1 MNINVADLLNGNY
14 ILLLFVVLA
23 LGLCLGKL
31 RLGSVQLGNSIGVLV
46 VSLLLGQQHFAIN
59 TDALNLGF
67 MLFIFCVGVEAG
79 PNFFSIFFRDGKNYL
94 MLALVMVGSAMLIAM
109 VLGKVFG
116 WDIGLTAGMLAG
128 AMTSTPVLVG
138 AGDTLRHFGLPSDQL
153 AQSLDHLS
161 LGYALTYLVG
171 LVSLIVGA
179 RYMPKLQHQ
188 DLQTSAQQI
197 ARERGLDTDSKRKVY
212 LPVIR
217 AYRVGPELVAWADG
231 KNLRELGIYRQ
242 TGCYIERIRRN
253 GILANP
259 DGDAVLQM
267 GDDIALVGYPD
278 AHARLDPSFRNGKEV
293 FDRDLLDMRI
303 VTEEIVVK
311 NHNAV
316 GRRLAQLK
324 LTDHGCFLNR
334 VIRSQIEM
342 PIDDN
347 VVLNKGDVLQVSGDA
362 RRVKTVADR
371 IGFISIHSQVTDL
384 LAFCAFFIVG
394 LMIGMITFQFSSFSF
409 GIGNAAGLLFAGIM
423 LGFLR
428 ANHPTFGY
436 IPQGALNM
444 VKEFGLM
451 VFMAGF
457 GLPAA
462 PHILAAALVAILPIA
477 IAIRAIPEGTGK
489 NAAEAAHGEAKG
501 LPVWRDAQLLLIG
514 VIVLAMA
521 FAEGSA
527 NDWLPLLMVDGH
539 GFSPT
544 SGSLIYAG
552 FTLGMT
558 LGRFTGGWFIDR
570 YSRVTVVRGSAVMG
584 ALGIGLI
591 IFVDNPWVA
600 GISVLLWGI
609 GASLG
614 FPLTISAASDTGP
627 DAPKRVSVVAITGYL
642 AFLVGP
648 PLLGFL
654 GEHFGLRSAMLVVL
668 GLVMVAALVARA
680 VAKPQSEPVME
691 NS

>member
-1 MNINVADLLNGNY
+1 VNINVADLLSRND

-46 VSLLLGQQHFAIN
+46 VSLILGQQHFGIN
-59 TDALNLGF
+59 TNALSLGF

-94 MLALVMVGSAMLIAM
+94 MLALVMVSSAMLLALA
-109 VLGKVFG
+109 LGKAFG

-138 AGDTLRHFGLPSDQL
+138 AGDTLRQSMSDSPLLGQM
-153 AQSLDHLS
+153 QDHLS

-171 LVSLIVGA
+171 LVSLIFGA
-179 RYMPKLQHQ
+179 RYLPRLQHQ
-188 DLQTSAQQI
+188 DLPTCAQQI
-197 ARERGLDTDSKRKVY
+197 ARERGLDADSQRKVY

-253 GILANP
+253 GILASP
-259 DGDAVLQM
+259 DGDAVLQL
-267 GDDIALVGYPD
+267 GDEISLVGYPD

-316 GRRLAQLK
+316 NKRLSHLK

-342 PIDDN
+342 PIDDSIM
-347 VVLNKGDVLQVSGDA
+347 LNKGDVLQVSGEA
-362 RRVKTVADR
+362 RRVKSLADR

-384 LAFCAFFIVG
+384 LAFCAFFIIG
-394 LMIGMITFQFSSFSF
+394 LMIGMVSFQFSAFSF

-436 IPQGALNM
+436 IPQGALTM

-451 VFMAGF
+451 VFMAGVGLSAGSGLGKGLGETGLLMLVSGLAVSLLPVVLCYLF
-457 GLPAA
+457 GAYVLRMNRALLFGAIMGARTCAPAMEIISDTA
-462 PHILAAALVAILPIA
+462 RSNIPALGYAGTYA
-477 IAIRAIPEGTGK
+477 IANVLLTLAGT
-489 NAAEAAHGEAKG
+489 
-501 LPVWRDAQLLLIG
+501 LI
-514 VIVLAMA
+514 VII
-521 FAEGSA
+521 
-527 NDWLPLLMVDGH
+527 WP
-539 GFSPT
+539 
-544 SGSLIYAG
+544 
-552 FTLGMT
+552 
-558 LGRFTGGWFIDR
+558 
-570 YSRVTVVRGSAVMG
+570 
-584 ALGIGLI
+584 ALGG
-591 IFVDNPWVA
+591 
-600 GISVLLWGI
+600 
-609 GASLG
+609 
-614 FPLTISAASDTGP
+614 
-627 DAPKRVSVVAITGYL
+627 
-642 AFLVGP
+642 
-648 PLLGFL
+648 
-654 GEHFGLRSAMLVVL
+654 
-668 GLVMVAALVARA
+668 
-680 VAKPQSEPVME
+680 
-691 NS
+691 

>member
-1 MNINVADLLNGNY
+1 MNINVAELLSGNY

-59 TDALNLGF
+59 TEALNLGF

-94 MLALVMVGSAMLIAM
+94 MLALVMVVSAMAM
-109 VLGKVFG
+109 ALGLGKLLG

-128 AMTSTPVLVG
+128 SMTSTPVLVG
-138 AGDTLRHFGLPSDQL
+138 AGDTLRQTISDSK
-153 AQSLDHLS
+153 SLGVMQDNLS

-171 LVSLIVGA
+171 LVSLIFGA
-179 RYMPKLQHQ
+179 RYLPKLQHQ
-188 DLQTSAQQI
+188 DLPTSAQQI
-197 ARERGLDTDSKRKVY
+197 ARERGLDTDSQRKDY

-253 GILANP
+253 GILASP
-259 DGDAVLQM
+259 DGDAVLQV
-267 GDDIALVGYPD
+267 GDEISLVGYPD
-278 AHARLDPSFRNGKEV
+278 AHSRLDTSFRNGKEV

-316 GRRLAQLK
+316 NKRLSQLK

-342 PIDDN
+342 PIDDSIM
-347 VVLNKGDVLQVSGDA
+347 LNKGDVLQVSGEA

-371 IGFISIHSQVTDL
+371 IGFISIHSQMTDL
-384 LAFCAFFIVG
+384 LAFCSFFIIG

-436 IPQGALNM
+436 IPQGALTM

-451 VFMAGF
+451 VFMAGVGLSAGSGMTHGF
-457 GLPAA
+457 GVAGLQMLVSGLAVSLVPVVICFLFGAYVLRMNRALLFGAIMGARTCAPAMEIISDTA
-462 PHILAAALVAILPIA
+462 RSNIPALGYAGTYA
-477 IAIRAIPEGTGK
+477 IANVLLTLAGTF
-489 NAAEAAHGEAKG
+489 
-501 LPVWRDAQLLLIG
+501 I
-514 VIVLAMA
+514 VII
-521 FAEGSA
+521 
-527 NDWLPLLMVDGH
+527 WPLLPG
-539 GFSPT
+539 
-544 SGSLIYAG
+544 
-552 FTLGMT
+552 
-558 LGRFTGGWFIDR
+558 
-570 YSRVTVVRGSAVMG
+570 
-584 ALGIGLI
+584 
-591 IFVDNPWVA
+591 
-600 GISVLLWGI
+600 
-609 GASLG
+609 
-614 FPLTISAASDTGP
+614 
-627 DAPKRVSVVAITGYL
+627 
-642 AFLVGP
+642 
-648 PLLGFL
+648 
-654 GEHFGLRSAMLVVL
+654 
-668 GLVMVAALVARA
+668 
-680 VAKPQSEPVME
+680 
-691 NS
+691 

>member
-1 MNINVADLLNGNY
+1 M
-14 ILLLFVVLA
+14 LLFVVLA

-46 VSLLLGQQHFAIN
+46 VSLLLGQQHFSIN
-59 TDALNLGF
+59 TDALSLGF

-94 MLALVMVGSAMLIAM
+94 MLALVMVSSAMLLALA
-109 VLGKVFG
+109 LGKAFG

-138 AGDTLRHFGLPSDQL
+138 AGDTLRQSMSDPALLGQM
-153 AQSLDHLS
+153 QDHLS

-171 LVSLIVGA
+171 LVSLIFGA
-179 RYMPKLQHQ
+179 RYLPRLQHQ
-188 DLQTSAQQI
+188 DLPTCAQQI
-197 ARERGLDTDSKRKVY
+197 ARERGLDTDSQRKVY

-253 GILANP
+253 GILASP
-259 DGDAVLQM
+259 DGDAVLQL
-267 GDDIALVGYPD
+267 GDEISLVGYPD

-311 NHNAV
+311 NNNAV
-316 GRRLAQLK
+316 NRRLSHLK

-342 PIDDN
+342 PIDESIM
-347 VVLNKGDVLQVSGDA
+347 LNKGDVLQVSGEA
-362 RRVKTVADR
+362 RRVKSLADR

-384 LAFCAFFIVG
+384 LAFCAFFIIG
-394 LMIGMITFQFSSFSF
+394 LMIGMVSFQFSAFSF

-436 IPQGALNM
+436 IPQGALTM

-451 VFMAGF
+451 VFMAGVGLSAGSGLGKGLGETGLLMLLSGLAVSLVPVVLCYLF
-457 GLPAA
+457 GAYVLRMNRALLFGAIMGARTCAPAMEIISDTA
-462 PHILAAALVAILPIA
+462 RSNIPALGYAGTYA
-477 IAIRAIPEGTGK
+477 IANVLLTLAGT
-489 NAAEAAHGEAKG
+489 
-501 LPVWRDAQLLLIG
+501 LI
-514 VIVLAMA
+514 VII
-521 FAEGSA
+521 
-527 NDWLPLLMVDGH
+527 WP
-539 GFSPT
+539 
-544 SGSLIYAG
+544 
-552 FTLGMT
+552 
-558 LGRFTGGWFIDR
+558 
-570 YSRVTVVRGSAVMG
+570 
-584 ALGIGLI
+584 ALGG
-591 IFVDNPWVA
+591 
-600 GISVLLWGI
+600 
-609 GASLG
+609 
-614 FPLTISAASDTGP
+614 
-627 DAPKRVSVVAITGYL
+627 
-642 AFLVGP
+642 
-648 PLLGFL
+648 
-654 GEHFGLRSAMLVVL
+654 
-668 GLVMVAALVARA
+668 
-680 VAKPQSEPVME
+680 
-691 NS
+691 

>member
-1 MNINVADLLNGNY
+1 MNINVADLLSRND

-59 TDALNLGF
+59 TDALSLGF

-94 MLALVMVGSAMLIAM
+94 MLALVMVVSAMLLALT
-109 VLGKVFG
+109 LGKAFG

-138 AGDTLRHFGLPSDQL
+138 AGDTLRQSMSDSQL
-153 AQSLDHLS
+153 LGQMQDHLS

-171 LVSLIVGA
+171 LVSLIFGA
-179 RYMPKLQHQ
+179 RYLPRLQHQ
-188 DLQTSAQQI
+188 DLPTCAQQI
-197 ARERGLDTDSKRKVY
+197 ARERGLDTDSQRKVY

-253 GILANP
+253 GILASP
-259 DGDAVLQM
+259 DGDAVLQP
-267 GDDIALVGYPD
+267 GDEISLVGYPD

-316 GRRLAQLK
+316 NRRLSHLK

-342 PIDDN
+342 PIDESIM
-347 VVLNKGDVLQVSGDA
+347 LNKGDVLQVSGEA
-362 RRVKTVADR
+362 RRVKSLADR

-384 LAFCAFFIVG
+384 LAFCAFFIIG
-394 LMIGMITFQFSSFSF
+394 LMIGMVSFQFSAFSF

-436 IPQGALNM
+436 IPQGALTM

-451 VFMAGF
+451 VFMAGVGLSAGSGLGKGLGETGLLMLASGLIVSLVPVVLCYLF
-457 GLPAA
+457 GAYVLRMNRALLFGAIMGARTCAPAMEIISDTA
-462 PHILAAALVAILPIA
+462 RSNIPALGYAGTYA
-477 IAIRAIPEGTGK
+477 IA
-489 NAAEAAHGEAKG
+489 N
-501 LPVWRDAQLLLIG
+501 
-514 VIVLAMA
+514 
-521 FAEGSA
+521 
-527 NDWLPLLMVDGH
+527 
-539 GFSPT
+539 
-544 SGSLIYAG
+544 
-552 FTLGMT
+552 
-558 LGRFTGGWFIDR
+558 
-570 YSRVTVVRGSAVMG
+570 
-584 ALGIGLI
+584 
-591 IFVDNPWVA
+591 
-600 GISVLLWGI
+600 VLL
-609 GASLG
+609 
-614 FPLTISAASDTGP
+614 T
-627 DAPKRVSVVAITGYL
+627 L
-642 AFLVGP
+642 AGTLIVIIWP
-648 PLLGFL
+648 
-654 GEHFGLRSAMLVVL
+654 VL
-668 GLVMVAALVARA
+668 
-680 VAKPQSEPVME
+680 S
-691 NS
+691 S

>member
-1 MNINVADLLNGNY
+1 MNINVADLLSRNY

-46 VSLLLGQQHFAIN
+46 VSLLLGQQHFSIN

-94 MLALVMVGSAMLIAM
+94 MLAVVMVSSAM
-109 VLGKVFG
+109 VLALGLGKLFG

-138 AGDTLRHFGLPSDQL
+138 AGDTLRQTL
-153 AQSLDHLS
+153 ADGKSLSQAQDHLS
-161 LGYALTYLVG
+161 LGYALTYLIG
-171 LVSLIVGA
+171 LVSLIFGA
-179 RYMPKLQHQ
+179 RYLPKLQHQ
-188 DLQTSAQQI
+188 DLPTSAQQI
-197 ARERGLDTDSKRKVY
+197 ARERGLDPDSKRKVY

-217 AYRVGPELVAWADG
+217 AYRVGPELVAWSDG

-259 DGDAVLQM
+259 DGDAVLQP
-267 GDDIALVGYPD
+267 GDEISLVGYPD

-303 VTEEIVVK
+303 VNEEIVVK
-311 NHNAV
+311 NNNAV
-316 GRRLAQLK
+316 NRRLSQLK

-342 PIDDN
+342 PIDDSII
-347 VVLNKGDVLQVSGDA
+347 LNKGDVLHISGEA
-362 RRVKTVADR
+362 KRVKSVADR

-394 LMIGMITFQFSSFSF
+394 LMIGMITFQFSNFNF

-436 IPQGALNM
+436 IPQGALTM

-451 VFMAGF
+451 VFMAGV
-457 GLPAA
+457 GLSAGSG
-462 PHILAAALVAILPIA
+462 INQGLCETGLLMLAAGIVVSLVPVIICFLFGAWVLKMNRALLFGAIMGARTCAPAMEIISDTARSNIPALGYAGTYA
-477 IAIRAIPEGTGK
+477 IA
-489 NAAEAAHGEAKG
+489 N
-501 LPVWRDAQLLLIG
+501 
-514 VIVLAMA
+514 
-521 FAEGSA
+521 
-527 NDWLPLLMVDGH
+527 
-539 GFSPT
+539 
-544 SGSLIYAG
+544 
-552 FTLGMT
+552 
-558 LGRFTGGWFIDR
+558 
-570 YSRVTVVRGSAVMG
+570 
-584 ALGIGLI
+584 
-591 IFVDNPWVA
+591 
-600 GISVLLWGI
+600 VLLTLAGTLIVIIWPM
-609 GASLG
+609 LG
-614 FPLTISAASDTGP
+614 G
-627 DAPKRVSVVAITGYL
+627 
-642 AFLVGP
+642 
-648 PLLGFL
+648 
-654 GEHFGLRSAMLVVL
+654 
-668 GLVMVAALVARA
+668 
-680 VAKPQSEPVME
+680 
-691 NS
+691 

>member
-1 MNINVADLLNGNY
+1 MNINVAELLSGNDV
-14 ILLLFVVLA
+14 LLLFVVLA

-46 VSLLLGQQHFAIN
+46 VSLILGQQHFAIN
-59 TDALNLGF
+59 TDALSLGF

-79 PNFFSIFFRDGKNYL
+79 PNFFSIFFRDGKNYFF
-94 MLALVMVGSAMLIAM
+94 LAIVMVVSALLIALT
-109 VLGKVFG
+109 LGKVFG

-128 AMTSTPVLVG
+128 SMTSTPVLVG
-138 AGDTLRHFGLPSDQL
+138 AGDTLRQSISDSHQL
-153 AQSLDHLS
+153 TLMQDNLS
-161 LGYALTYLVG
+161 LGYALTYLIG
-171 LVSLIVGA
+171 LVSLIFGA
-179 RYMPKLQHQ
+179 RYLPKLQHQ
-188 DLQTSAQQI
+188 DLSTSAQQI
-197 ARERGLDTDSKRKVY
+197 ARERGLDTDSQRKVY

-259 DGDAVLQM
+259 DGDAVLQV
-267 GDDIALVGYPD
+267 GDEISLVGYPD

-311 NHNAV
+311 NSNAV
-316 GRRLAQLK
+316 NKRLSQLK

-342 PIDDN
+342 PIDDSI
-347 VVLNKGDVLQVSGDA
+347 VLNKGDVLQVSGDA
-362 RRVKTVADR
+362 RRVKSVAEK

-394 LMIGMITFQFSSFSF
+394 LMVGMITIQFSNFSF

-451 VFMAGF
+451 VFMAGVGLSAGSGLQHGF
-457 GLPAA
+457 GSAGALMLLSGLLVSLLPVVICFLFGAYVLRMNRALLFGAIMGARTCA
-462 PHILAAALVAILPIA
+462 PAMEIISDTARSNIPALGYAGTYA
-477 IAIRAIPEGTGK
+477 IANVLLTLAGT
-489 NAAEAAHGEAKG
+489 
-501 LPVWRDAQLLLIG
+501 LI
-514 VIVLAMA
+514 VIIWPL
-521 FAEGSA
+521 
-527 NDWLPLLMVDGH
+527 LPL
-539 GFSPT
+539 
-544 SGSLIYAG
+544 
-552 FTLGMT
+552 
-558 LGRFTGGWFIDR
+558 
-570 YSRVTVVRGSAVMG
+570 
-584 ALGIGLI
+584 
-591 IFVDNPWVA
+591 
-600 GISVLLWGI
+600 
-609 GASLG
+609 
-614 FPLTISAASDTGP
+614 
-627 DAPKRVSVVAITGYL
+627 
-642 AFLVGP
+642 
-648 PLLGFL
+648 
-654 GEHFGLRSAMLVVL
+654 
-668 GLVMVAALVARA
+668 
-680 VAKPQSEPVME
+680 
-691 NS
+691 

>member
-109 VLGKVFG
+109 
-116 WDIGLTAGMLAG
+116 LTAGMLAG

-451 VFMAGF
+451 VFMAGV
-457 GLPAA
+457 GLSAGA
-462 PHILAAALVAILPIA
+462 GINNGLGAVGGQMLAAGLIVSLVPVVICFLFGAYVLRMNRAMLFGAMMGARTCAPAMEIISDTARSNIPALGYAGTYA
-477 IAIRAIPEGTGK
+477 IA
-489 NAAEAAHGEAKG
+489 N
-501 LPVWRDAQLLLIG
+501 
-514 VIVLAMA
+514 
-521 FAEGSA
+521 
-527 NDWLPLLMVDGH
+527 
-539 GFSPT
+539 
-544 SGSLIYAG
+544 
-552 FTLGMT
+552 
-558 LGRFTGGWFIDR
+558 
-570 YSRVTVVRGSAVMG
+570 
-584 ALGIGLI
+584 
-591 IFVDNPWVA
+591 
-600 GISVLLWGI
+600 VLL
-609 GASLG
+609 
-614 FPLTISAASDTGP
+614 T
-627 DAPKRVSVVAITGYL
+627 L
-642 AFLVGP
+642 AGTLIVIIWP
-648 PLLGFL
+648 
-654 GEHFGLRSAMLVVL
+654 GL
-668 GLVMVAALVARA
+668 
-680 VAKPQSEPVME
+680 Q
-691 NS
+691 

>member
-1 MNINVADLLNGNY
+1 
-14 ILLLFVVLA
+14 
-23 LGLCLGKL
+23 
-31 RLGSVQLGNSIGVLV
+31 
-46 VSLLLGQQHFAIN
+46 
-59 TDALNLGF
+59 
-67 MLFIFCVGVEAG
+67 
-79 PNFFSIFFRDGKNYL
+79 YL
-94 MLALVMVGSAMLIAM
+94 
-109 VLGKVFG
+109 
-116 WDIGLTAGMLAG
+116 
-128 AMTSTPVLVG
+128 
-138 AGDTLRHFGLPSDQL
+138 
-153 AQSLDHLS
+153 
-161 LGYALTYLVG
+161 
-171 LVSLIVGA
+171 
-179 RYMPKLQHQ
+179 PKLQHQ
-188 DLQTSAQQI
+188 DLQTSAQTI

-217 AYRVGPELVAWADG
+217 AYRVGPELVAWTDG

-394 LMIGMITFQFSSFSF
+394 LMIGMITFQFSNFSF

-444 VKEFGLM
+444 VK
-451 VFMAGF
+451 
-457 GLPAA
+457 
-462 PHILAAALVAILPIA
+462 
-477 IAIRAIPEGTGK
+477 
-489 NAAEAAHGEAKG
+489 
-501 LPVWRDAQLLLIG
+501 
-514 VIVLAMA
+514 
-521 FAEGSA
+521 
-527 NDWLPLLMVDGH
+527 
-539 GFSPT
+539 
-544 SGSLIYAG
+544 
-552 FTLGMT
+552 
-558 LGRFTGGWFIDR
+558 
-570 YSRVTVVRGSAVMG
+570 
-584 ALGIGLI
+584 
-591 IFVDNPWVA
+591 
-600 GISVLLWGI
+600 
-609 GASLG
+609 
-614 FPLTISAASDTGP
+614 
-627 DAPKRVSVVAITGYL
+627 
-642 AFLVGP
+642 
-648 PLLGFL
+648 
-654 GEHFGLRSAMLVVL
+654 
-668 GLVMVAALVARA
+668 
-680 VAKPQSEPVME
+680 
-691 NS
+691 

>member
-1 MNINVADLLNGNY
+1 VNINVAELLTGNY
-14 ILLLFVVLA
+14 ILLLFVVLT
-23 LGLCLGKL
+23 LGLCLGKI

-94 MLALVMVGSAMLIAM
+94 MLALVMVGSALLIA
-109 VLGKVFG
+109 LGLGNVFG
-116 WDIGLTAGMLAG
+116 WGIGLTSGMLAG

-138 AGDTLRHFGLPSDQL
+138 AGDTLRHSGLSGQALALTLDQ
-153 AQSLDHLS
+153 LS
-161 LGYALTYLVG
+161 LGYALTYLIG
-171 LVSLIVGA
+171 LVSLIFGA
-179 RYMPKLQHQ
+179 RYMPRLQHQ

-197 ARERGLDTDSKRKVY
+197 ARERGLDTDSTRKVF

-217 AYRVGPELVAWADG
+217 AYRVGSELVAWADG

-253 GILANP
+253 GILATP
-259 DGDAVLQM
+259 DGDAVLQQ

-316 GRRLAQLK
+316 GRRLGQLK

-347 VVLNKGDVLQVSGDA
+347 IVLNKGDVLQVSGDA

-394 LMIGMITFQFSSFSF
+394 LMIGMISFQFSSFSF
-409 GIGNAAGLLFAGIM
+409 GFGNAAGLLFSGIM

-451 VFMAGF
+451 VFMAGI
-457 GLPAA
+457 GLSAGSGISNGLGEVGWQMLVSGLLVSLLP
-462 PHILAAALVAILPIA
+462 VAICFIFGAWVLKMNRALLFGAIMGARTCAPAMEIISDAARSNIPALGYAGTYA
-477 IAIRAIPEGTGK
+477 IA
-489 NAAEAAHGEAKG
+489 N
-501 LPVWRDAQLLLIG
+501 
-514 VIVLAMA
+514 
-521 FAEGSA
+521 
-527 NDWLPLLMVDGH
+527 
-539 GFSPT
+539 
-544 SGSLIYAG
+544 
-552 FTLGMT
+552 
-558 LGRFTGGWFIDR
+558 
-570 YSRVTVVRGSAVMG
+570 
-584 ALGIGLI
+584 
-591 IFVDNPWVA
+591 
-600 GISVLLWGI
+600 VLLTLAGTLIVIFWP
-609 GASLG
+609 GA
-614 FPLTISAASDTGP
+614 
-627 DAPKRVSVVAITGYL
+627 
-642 AFLVGP
+642 
-648 PLLGFL
+648 
-654 GEHFGLRSAMLVVL
+654 GL
-668 GLVMVAALVARA
+668 
-680 VAKPQSEPVME
+680 
-691 NS
+691 